1 MHSMATANAL
11 VCVPPLSAA
20 SETKVLEAGSTAE
33 AILLGP
39 LV

>member
-11 VCVPPLSAA
+11 VCVPALEVQGPR
-20 SETKVLEAGSTAE
+20 TLEAGALAD

-39 LV
+39 L